1 MKRQFCLNRKLHKID
16 LNEQNVYLMNK
27 INTMKP
33 VINTNI
39 PNYND
44 RNNLIKS
51 FSKSQSK

>member
-33 VINTNI
+33 AINTNI

-44 RNNLIKS
+44 RNNLIKN
-51 FSKSQSK
+51 FSKNQSK